1 MRPTTTVLATIKS
14 EDFLYTC
21 DGHLEDVNFA
31 SKIKVTVEE
40 IAEVKREWEERQG
53 KVKQGVKEQ
62 GKVKQVEVE
71 QVEVEQGQVEVE
83 QGQVEV
89 EQGQVEVKQ
98 GQSEQC
104 QARQSQVNQARQSQV
119 NQARQS
125 QVNQARQSQVNQVE
139 FIKHEQ
145 YTLHRNFFSSKSS
158 LPSSLLLTAPV
169 PQAEH
174 RRRREAAQ
182 ARVLQV
188 RLPRVPG
195 R

>member
-104 QARQSQVNQARQSQV
+104 QARQSQVK
-119 NQARQS
+119 QARQS

-158 LPSSLLLTAPV
+158 LPSSLPSSLLLTAPV
-169 PQAEH
+169 RQAEH

>member
-1 MRPTTTVLATIKS
+1 MCMRPTTTVLATIKS

-62 GKVKQVEVE
+62 GKMKQVEVE

-119 NQARQS
+119 NQ
-125 QVNQARQSQVNQVE
+125 VE

-169 PQAEH
+169 RQAEH

>member
-62 GKVKQVEVE
+62 GKMKQVEVE
-71 QVEVEQGQVEVE
+71 
-83 QGQVEV
+83 QVEV

-104 QARQSQVNQARQSQV
+104 QARQSQVK
-119 NQARQS
+119 QARQS

-158 LPSSLLLTAPV
+158 LPSSLPSSLLLTAPV
-169 PQAEH
+169 RQAKH

>member
-89 EQGQVEVKQ
+89 KQ

-104 QARQSQVNQARQSQV
+104 QARQSQVK
-119 NQARQS
+119 QARQS

-158 LPSSLLLTAPV
+158 LPSSLPSSLLLTAPV
-169 PQAEH
+169 RQAEH

>member
-1 MRPTTTVLATIKS
+1 MCMRPTTTVLATIKS

-21 DGHLEDVNFA
+21 DGHLEDANFA
-31 SKIKVTVEE
+31 SRIKVTAEE

-53 KVKQGVKEQ
+53 QGQGQGQVEQGVKQGQVEQ
-62 GKVKQVEVE
+62 GVKQGQVE
-71 QVEVEQGQVEVE
+71 QGVKQGQVEQGQVE
-83 QGQVEV
+83 QG
-89 EQGQVEVKQ
+89 VKQ
-98 GQSEQC
+98 GQVKQGQGVKQVE
-104 QARQSQVNQARQSQV
+104 QSQAKSAKSQAKSAKSAESLV
-119 NQARQS
+119 
-125 QVNQARQSQVNQVE
+125 
-139 FIKHEQ
+139 KHEQ

-158 LPSSLLLTAPV
+158 LRSSLLLTAPV
-169 PQAEH
+169 RQAEH

>member
-89 EQGQVEVKQ
+89 KQ

-104 QARQSQVNQARQSQV
+104 
-119 NQARQS
+119 QARQS

-169 PQAEH
+169 RQAEH

>member
-1 MRPTTTVLATIKS
+1 MCMRPTTTVLATIKS

-21 DGHLEDVNFA
+21 DGHLEDANFA
-31 SKIKVTVEE
+31 SRIKVTAEV

-53 KVKQGVKEQ
+53 QGQGQGQVEQGVKQGQVKQGVKQ
-62 GKVKQVEVE
+62 GQ
-71 QVEVEQGQVEVE
+71 VEQGQVEQGVKQVE
-83 QGQVEV
+83 Q
-89 EQGQVEVKQ
+89 
-98 GQSEQC
+98 S
-104 QARQSQVNQARQSQV
+104 QAKSQAKSAKSAESLV
-119 NQARQS
+119 
-125 QVNQARQSQVNQVE
+125 
-139 FIKHEQ
+139 KHEQ

-158 LPSSLLLTAPV
+158 LRSSLLLTAPV
-169 PQAEH
+169 RQAEH